1 MMEKVESDNI
11 NTTAS
16 LSAQVTNQSGPS
28 EPMDAPADKPAETS
42 EVPEIEQAMDDLQTE
57 QVLETPQVAEA
68 IEAEKTEEAVQL
80 REEVRNTETDK
91 EQEETEDT
99 TKKKTNFFKGLLKG
113 IKAIPSKTKRGA
125 KKVMTT
131 SAKIYKI
138 ATCSNMDSNLL
149 VPEENTAT
157 EERRMTVVEEAVLQT
172 QLCLE
177 EMDQR
182 VQENSTPSDNVDP
195 ALLADVLEFIASLE
209 NVIKQTNTKT
219 SELSLPFVLIHTMKT
234 SSTLCKK
241 SLSKV
246 EEKLYTDITTKSHRN
261 LLISGIVVKYIISR
275 SFEPSTYIRYWLSKS
290 VEFEAAYT
298 SLYQATLESLTAEIP
313 ESLRSKFGV
322 FVLNRVISVIK
333 KQIIKKLENVKLPRN
348 QHPNLEVSFK
358 TPVFENGLRIT
369 NEVNTFLQ
377 NENGEKDPLEITASK
392 LADVPEHPAPKSKPS
407 KKEIASLKSTG
418 PASPEESDEFNV
430 YIPSKASEL
439 FNEGEESTKKAT
451 PEEIQDVKQRILSLY
466 FDCEELNLTEYTK
479 SMENLRLIINKH
491 SIART
496 TSKSNK
502 HVNLTEQTKSMDNL
516 RLIISKHSA
525 NRTSS
530 KASKYVN
537 TLINTLVP
545 ETQKA
550 PSACAQSEK
559 TTSDN
564 A

>member
-16 LSAQVTNQSGPS
+16 LSTQVTNQSGPS
-28 EPMDAPADKPAETS
+28 EPTDAPADKPAETS
-42 EVPEIEQAMDDLQTE
+42 EVPEVEQAIDDLQTE
-57 QVLETPQVAEA
+57 EVLETPQVAEA

-113 IKAIPSKTKRGA
+113 IKTIPSKTKKGA

-138 ATCSNMDSNLL
+138 ATCSNVDSNLL
-149 VPEENTAT
+149 VPEENIAT
-157 EERRMTVVEEAVLQT
+157 EERRMSVVEEAVLQT

-177 EMDQR
+177 EMDRR
-182 VQENSTPSDNVDP
+182 VQENSTPSDNVNP
-195 ALLADVLEFIASLE
+195 ALLADVLEFIATLE

-322 FVLNRVISVIK
+322 FVLNRVIGVVK

-348 QHPNLEVSFK
+348 QQPNLEVSFK

-377 NENGEKDPLEITASK
+377 NENSEKDPLEITASK
-392 LADVPEHPAPKSKPS
+392 LTDMPEHPAPKPS
-407 KKEIASLKSTG
+407 KKEMASLNSAG

-439 FNEGEESTKKAT
+439 FNEGERSTKKAT
-451 PEEIQDVKQRILSLY
+451 PEEIQDIKQRMLSLY

-491 SIART
+491 SENRT
-496 TSKSNK
+496 SSKPNRN
-502 HVNLTEQTKSMDNL
+502 VNLTEHTKSIESL
-516 RLIISKHSA
+516 RLIINKHSA
-525 NRTSS
+525 NRTSLNTS
-530 KASKYVN
+530 KRAN
-537 TLINTLVP
+537 TLINAVAP
-545 ETQKA
+545 ETQQA
-550 PSACAQSEK
+550 PSTCAQSEK
-559 TTSDN
+559 ITSDN